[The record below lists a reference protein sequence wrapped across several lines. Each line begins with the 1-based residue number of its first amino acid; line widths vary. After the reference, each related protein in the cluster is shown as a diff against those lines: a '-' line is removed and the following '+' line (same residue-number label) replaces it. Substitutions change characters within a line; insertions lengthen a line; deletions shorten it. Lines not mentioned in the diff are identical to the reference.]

1 MKIFK
6 SLNAFTAW
14 NNKNAALKVGLVP
27 TMGALHQGH
36 ISLIDHSVQSC
47 DITVISIFVNQLQFS
62 PNEDFQKYP
71 RNINADIKLLKN
83 YNVDAV
89 LIPTQNEMYKKNFS
103 YQVSDCLL
111 SKKLEGK
118 SRPHFF
124 IGVCTVVCKLF
135 NVVKPTH
142 AYFGMKDVQQ
152 LYVIKKMVSDLNYQ
166 IKIKGVPTVRE
177 KNGLA
182 MSSRNKYLSER
193 EKNAASIIYKIIKV
207 AKKMIVEK
215 PRSIKTVKLKIE
227 KLFLEKNFKIDYVSV
242 SSLDNFE
249 EILTYQKNK
258 TVISVAIIYKKVR
271 LIDNVII

>member
-1 MKIFK
+1 LKIFK
-6 SLNAFTAW
+6 SLNAFNLW
-14 NNKNAALKVGLVP
+14 HNKNVALKVGLVP

-36 ISLIDHSVQSC
+36 ISLIEHSIKSC
-47 DITVISIFVNQLQFS
+47 DITVVSIFVNQLQFA
-62 PNEDFQKYP
+62 PNEDFKKYP
-71 RNINADIKLLKN
+71 RNINLDIKLLKN
-83 YNVDAV
+83 YNVDAI
-89 LIPTQNEMYKKNFS
+89 LIPTENQMYKKKFS
-103 YQVSDCLL
+103 YQVSDCVL

-124 IGVCTVVCKLF
+124 TGVCTVVCKLF
-135 NVVKPTH
+135 NIVRPTH

-193 EKNAASIIYKIIKV
+193 EKNNASIIYKTIKM
-207 AKKMIVEK
+207 AQKMVVEK
-215 PRSIKTVKLKIE
+215 SQKIKTIKLKI
-227 KLFLEKNFKIDYVSV
+227 KKKFLEKNFKIDYVSIA
-242 SSLDNFE
+242 SLDNFE
-249 EILTYQKNK
+249 EINIYQKNK

>member
-1 MKIFK
+1 
-6 SLNAFTAW
+6 
-14 NNKNAALKVGLVP
+14 
-27 TMGALHQGH
+27 
-36 ISLIDHSVQSC
+36 
-47 DITVISIFVNQLQFS
+47 
-62 PNEDFQKYP
+62 
-71 RNINADIKLLKN
+71 
-83 YNVDAV
+83 
-89 LIPTQNEMYKKNFS
+89 
-103 YQVSDCLL
+103 
-111 SKKLEGK
+111 
-118 SRPHFF
+118 
-124 IGVCTVVCKLF
+124 
-135 NVVKPTH
+135 
-142 AYFGMKDVQQ
+142 MKDVQQ

-182 MSSRNKYLSER
+182 MSSRNNYLSER
-193 EKNAASIIYKIIKV
+193 EKNAACIIYKIIKV

-215 PRSIKTVKLKIE
+215 PRTIKNVKLKIE

>member
-6 SLNAFTAW
+6 SLNAFNLW
-14 NNKNAALKVGLVP
+14 HNKNVALKVGLVP

-36 ISLIDHSVQSC
+36 ISLIEHSIKSC
-47 DITVISIFVNQLQFS
+47 DITVVSIFVNQLQFA
-62 PNEDFQKYP
+62 PNEDFKKYP
-71 RNINADIKLLKN
+71 RNINLDIKLLKN
-83 YNVDAV
+83 YNVDAI
-89 LIPTQNEMYKKNFS
+89 LIPTENQMYKKNFS
-103 YQVSDCLL
+103 YQVSDCVL

-124 IGVCTVVCKLF
+124 TGVCTVVCKLF
-135 NVVKPTH
+135 NIVRPTH

-193 EKNAASIIYKIIKV
+193 EKNNASIIYKTIKM
-207 AKKMIVEK
+207 AQKMIVEK
-215 PRSIKTVKLKIE
+215 SQKIETIKLKIE
-227 KLFLEKNFKIDYVSV
+227 KKILEKNFKIDYVSI

-249 EILTYQKNK
+249 EINIYQKNK